1 MTSVTVLVRA
11 RPLSLSEI
19 ASEAKVIL
27 KMDKYKTYING
38 HYVKK
43 EDKLK
48 MKRKLKSERFFF
60 FERSYWSVNRNDEN
74 FADQKTIYDEYGT
87 KIVESALNGYNACLF
102 AYGQTGSGKTYTM
115 MGDANNKGVIPRI
128 CDDLFANLNDEKTT
142 FRVEISYME
151 IYNEQVRD
159 LLERNVKKLS
169 PKSLK
174 LREHPRDGPFVQG
187 LTVHP
192 VTDYASIESL
202 LEEGNNIRA
211 TAATNMNNVSS
222 RSHAIFTIKLSQAK
236 LNDNIPSEITS
247 KVNLVDLAGSER
259 VGSSGSTGTRFKE
272 GAFINKSLV
281 ILSLVISALAENSSP
296 VKAYPH
302 RQVFVPYR
310 DSVLTWLLKDSLG
323 GNSRTIMI
331 ATVSP
336 ADSSYNETL
345 STLKYASQTRKIINR
360 PVINEDPNVKLIREL
375 RAEIAE
381 LQNLLSIYKINNDN
395 CKDKDIMQAKLNENQ
410 ERVESLTKNWIDKN
424 MEAQKIFKEK
434 SIQLSCKGQQTVL
447 STVKVHLINMED
459 DPLNTDIVIYHLNEG
474 ETLVGNFDITESNCI
489 DLKYPGIEKKHCSII
504 VSTNKVSISPVAFHT
519 YLNDIH
525 LTTNC
530 YLRHG
535 DILKFGDQRF
545 RFCNPSEAEQIRIN
559 RNSGIFS
566 QDVSPLVMDHYRSTE
581 CFKDLNET
589 DAAYLENGKNK
600 KNLTFLR
607 HDNNGQ
613 ILRNQIRQKTDQQM
627 VSNYKYHR
635 LSFPGKF
642 DNTKMN
648 QTLDKKFNSAEILC
662 SSPVSFFQLDEF
674 SSNSDMSLSTISD
687 NHLNFFDSS
696 RLDQSNDV
704 LKLDQFNLRNSQSIP
719 SLCNFEQVSNVSL
732 NKNHNKETRREV
744 NYEIMNVEEKRILLQ
759 NLISKLRNS
768 QAEQIECCY
777 ESIHRA
783 SINSNLFMTQYN
795 KLEMLQALQKEHLKT
810 ASSELFNFKNK
821 ILEEKYLKRSSAM
834 CEINNRLLS
843 LLNNDN
849 VAGDDTIRQKI
860 TKKNYALKLEIEDYW
875 KKMDLYHDELVVSE
889 IGKINLLNEE
899 QLVKYRK
906 YIKERHDQ
914 VAGIQESISKSE
926 LIILCLTTEIDE
938 CHLTEQKLKQEIER
952 IKTDYLAK
960 FCENE
965 EHFNKL
971 RCSHGVELNILINE
985 LSELNEQIEQ
995 TNRTNEVIV
1004 NVYSNNIH
1012 EDEYNKNI
1020 VTSTYSE
1027 NNIESKNKD
1036 YILELKN
1043 KRDIK
1048 KKLIEETNQK
1058 IQNSILDCRYMSLQL
1073 QDEMYCKV
1081 TQNET
1086 LLKSKQDKVH
1096 AIQKQLDN
1104 EQLKLKN
1111 FLCNLNIL
1119 QSNSYIEQALETYYV
1134 NQTSKTYNCY
1144 VDSLNSSQ
1152 KIPELTDA
1160 QLKESL
1166 EKKIEDGFFSLEEL
1180 LVSIPL
1186 KKSQRGCL
1194 GSNDK
1199 HNLKYQRGMFN
1210 KNLQLVFHSAN
1221 PLTHVNA
1228 ISKLYMTYGN
1238 TKYLL
1243 MVTCKEICLLLQI
1256 HLKLHLEFIEDYLQ
1270 KSDLD
1275 AIYKN
1280 DREKIHDL
1288 MNLLDMNDN
1297 NLYIKNYKS
1306 EENQAIS
1313 FQNNIKRLEN
1323 EMRNKIVQMQSSLDL
1338 VLIHCNVFEN
1348 EEKKDIHQAQFYS
1361 LCSCTETP
1369 DEDLKN
1375 VWFSIAECACIESSI
1390 VKLQVKI
1397 MQDQKNYLTMLRKTE
1412 YEKDIAETSNCL
1424 KQCHLFQNEAN
1435 QAAGDLLR
1443 DVHFC
1448 SVLIDSVGK
1457 YGKEKI
1463 EEKINTEE
1471 KIGEKCYSVGGWK
1484 YKCNQD
1490 GTVLMRKNPE
1500 QPGYLCVMACSI
1512 INVKPQIVW
1521 DAIRNPLF
1529 RKVYDDTVENI
1540 HVVEHCSDRLKIIYL
1555 CQKIKSLFYSQTQ
1568 LDCCCA
1574 YAERV
1579 ESNQYVLT
1587 YVSVNHSNCPV
1598 VKNVHR
1604 LNVGPSGWVVK
1615 LLVNEIGEESSIV
1628 WYLVNVQCGEAVT
1641 QHVLNNL
1648 YQKIPLSIT
1657 ALRNYLVH

>member
-600 KNLTFLR
+600 K

>member
-381 LQNLLSIYKINNDN
+381 LQNLLSIYKINQNDN

-600 KNLTFLR
+600 K